1 MDSEPLGHRYAVI
14 RPIGAGAM
22 TRVFE
27 AWDRDERR
35 PVALKVPVQRLA
47 DDRGFLG
54 RLERQ
59 VAAVVGFAHPDVAA
73 VYGIHRDGSGGF
85 VVAELVDG
93 SSLRGML
100 EARGPLPPFG
110 AARVA
115 VRVCAVLAAA
125 HAQGLTHGHLTPT
138 NVLLGIHGQ
147 VKLTDF
153 RLAQAARPLAAVPDP
168 DDDLRALG
176 RLLVAML
183 TGREPAAGERVR
195 LGPEVPPD
203 LAAIVA
209 RAAGPQRGY
218 HSAGDL
224 GRDLGRF
231 LAAIAPAAGQ
241 AGSPAAPQPP
251 VGAVQGSGAAQP
263 TRVARIASPEPP
275 AGSRVTP
282 SEPPAG
288 RRVARSPAG
297 RHRALRLVAAL
308 VGAGLFLV
316 GVAVA
321 VGLAGGEPREPAA
334 GQALTPPSDDHD
346 RGQPAGHHRTRN
358 DRTAAHGAAGH
369 HAAGGFGSADRPGCG
384 GAASRAGDRCAQRG
398 PARRPDRAVA
408 GAGPRAGPARGRPAT
423 AGRPGSPGPV
433 SGEADDRHQA
443 SHRLATA
450 RTAPHGADQLP
461 RGRAR
466 VRWMPDRS
474 KSDRWE

>member
-1 MDSEPLGHRYAVI
+1 MDPEPLGHRYAVI

-27 AWDRDERR
+27 AWDRHERR

-59 VAAVVGFAHPDVAA
+59 VAAVVGFTHPDVAA
-73 VYGIHRDGSGGF
+73 VHGIHRGGSGGGF

-93 SSLRGML
+93 SSLREML

-176 RLLVAML
+176 RLLVVML

-195 LGPEVPPD
+195 LGPEVPPE

-209 RAAGPQRGY
+209 RAAGGPQRGY
-218 HSAGDL
+218 RSAGDL
-224 GRDLGRF
+224 GRDLSPF
-231 LAAIAPAAGQ
+231 LAAGAPAAGQ

-251 VGAVQGSGAAQP
+251 VGAVQRSGAAQP
-263 TRVARIASPEPP
+263 TRVAPVTSPEPP
-275 AGSRVTP
+275 AGSRVAP

-288 RRVARSPAG
+288 RRVARSPAR
-297 RHRALRLVAAL
+297 RHRGLRLVAAL

-316 GVAVA
+316 GAAVA

-334 GQALTPPSDDHD
+334 GKALTPPS
-346 RGQPAGHHRTRN
+346 
-358 DRTAAHGAAGH
+358 AAVVVTTTSRP
-369 HAAGGFGSADRPGCG
+369 AAGG
-384 GAASRAGDRCAQRG
+384 
-398 PARRPDRAVA
+398 V
-408 GAGPRAGPARGRPAT
+408 PAT
-423 AGRPGSPGPV
+423 TAP
-433 SGEADDRHQA
+433 
-443 SHRLATA
+443 ATTA
-450 RTAPHGADQLP
+450 PPRTAPPATTRPAGPGPRTVPDVVGLHRGQATDVLREAQLDVQIVRLQVDDP
-461 RGRAR
+461 GQVQRVVAQQPPAGQLVPAQSVVRLTIGTKRAGG
-466 VRWMPDRS
+466 
-474 KSDRWE
+474 

>member
-125 HAQGLTHGHLTPT
+125 HAPGLTHGHLTPT

-334 GQALTPPSDDHD
+334 GQALTPPS
-346 RGQPAGHHRTRN
+346 
-358 DRTAAHGAAGH
+358 AAVVATTT
-369 HAAGGFGSADRPGCG
+369 
-384 GAASRAGDRCAQRG
+384 AASRPATTAPATTVPQRTVPPATTRPAGS
-398 PARRPDRAVA
+398 
-408 GAGPRAGPARGRPAT
+408 GPRIVPDVVGLHRGQATDVLREAQLGVQIVRLQVQDPGQVQRVVAQQPPAGQEVPAQSVVRLTIGTKRAT
-423 AGRPGSPGPV
+423 G
-433 SGEADDRHQA
+433 
-443 SHRLATA
+443 
-450 RTAPHGADQLP
+450 
-461 RGRAR
+461 
-466 VRWMPDRS
+466 
-474 KSDRWE
+474 